1 MNLLCACNAKD
12 CYNSISKLKDIEM
25 QLIKADKVEYTY
37 ANNGDPVKAV
47 DGISVEIN
55 EGEFVAVLGR
65 NGSGKST
72 LARMMNALIL
82 PQTGDIIVLGMN
94 SNNEDNVWDIRKN
107 IGMIFQNPDNQII
120 GTTVI
125 EDVAFGPENLG
136 VEPVEI
142 SKRAVKALSEIGIL
156 DLRERAPHML
166 SGGQKQKVAIAG
178 VLAMHPKCI
187 ILDESTSML
196 DPVGRKEVLETIKS
210 LNKNENMTIVHI
222 THHMDEACLAD
233 RVIIVDDG
241 KIVALGTPEDVF
253 SDVDGVQA
261 LGLDVPQVTRL
272 MFELKKL
279 GIVDDNRVISVKEAA
294 ERLGALLG

>member
-1 MNLLCACNAKD
+1 
-12 CYNSISKLKDIEM
+12 M